1 MAIDR
6 VALMERLNL
15 RYVLGGIRIG
25 VGVKTWLAPRLALRV
40 FGFGGI
46 GRDPRVVVLAR
57 LFGVRDAA
65 MGTALLVARTDEA
78 ALRAVEV
85 GIIVDSADV
94 AASVL
99 SMRRRGSRITGLMT
113 AAGAAF
119 LAVLGVA
126 VRQSLLTQHEVRPTA
141 G

>member
-1 MAIDR
+1 MDR
-6 VALMERLNL
+6 VNL
-15 RYVLGGIRIG
+15 RYVLGGLRIG

-46 GRDPRVVVLAR
+46 GRDPRVVLLAR

-65 MGTALLVARTDEA
+65 LGTAVVIARSDDA
-78 ALRAVEV
+78 AIRAVEV
-85 GIIVDSADV
+85 GILVDSVDV

-99 SMRRRGSRITGLMT
+99 SMRQRGSRITGLMT

-126 VRQSLLTQHEVRPTA
+126 VRQGLIDSTEVHPT
-141 G
+141 